1 MFKQLV
7 GWERRGQCKSL
18 PNLAVCW
25 QQEWMDPIQRNAT
38 DQVNLGNVTVS
49 SWVQRSFD
57 HINSCIF
64 MTSLNSIST
73 ERLLL
78 NAPTRGDAK
87 KVFEIYEKR
96 LRPIAAIFSWEERR
110 GAWRKICD
118 EADV

>member
-1 MFKQLV
+1 
-7 GWERRGQCKSL
+7 
-18 PNLAVCW
+18 
-25 QQEWMDPIQRNAT
+25 
-38 DQVNLGNVTVS
+38 
-49 SWVQRSFD
+49 
-57 HINSCIF
+57 

-110 GAWRKICD
+110 VAWRKICD
-118 EADV
+118 EADVLPATSQPIEYHQEATEGTIHTHTKADALKSVNRCLPTSNSTAATPR